1 MKKIISFVCFFISV
15 LILPTILYAEIK
27 EGSFEVNPYVGYYF
41 PSGDRADKGAVGL
54 RLGYNFTKNWGLE
67 GIYDHLSSKAE
78 LYHANTL
85 YHFMPEGA
93 FNPFITAGV
102 GDAFIK
108 DGVSNKFMG
117 DVGFGVKYFFSDRIA
132 ARVDIREVMTQ
143 FSSLLATA
151 GITITFGGKTPKA
164 VPPPPPPPTPEPEVK
179 PTPPPPAPEEK
190 PAPPPP
196 PPAPAPAPE
205 PKKEVKIILEDVHFE
220 FDKATLTSSARGI
233 LDSNLRLIGDN
244 PGIRVQI
251 EGHACPHGSEK
262 YNMGLSE
269 RRANAVKEYLV
280 QGGIK
285 EERLTTIAYG
295 KTRPL
300 CVEEPTAEN
309 KNSECM
315 KSDRRVHFEVII
327 K

>member
-1 MKKIISFVCFFISV
+1 MKKIAFIV
-15 LILPTILYAEIK
+15 LILVSVFVLPALLHAEIK

-41 PSGDRADKGAVGL
+41 PSADRADKGAVGL

-67 GIYDHLSSKAE
+67 GVYDHLNSKAE
-78 LYHANTL
+78 LFHANVL

-93 FNPFITAGV
+93 LNPFVTAGV

-108 DGVSNKFMG
+108 DGTHNEIMG
-117 DVGFGVKYFFSDRIA
+117 DIGIGAKYFFSERIA
-132 ARVDIREVMTQ
+132 ARVDVREVMTH
-143 FSSLLATA
+143 FSSVLATA

-164 VPPPPPPPTPEPEVK
+164 VPAPPPPPPPAPEVK

-190 PAPPPP
+190 PAPPP
-196 PPAPAPAPE
+196 APAAEPA
-205 PKKEVKIILEDVHFE
+205 KEVKIILEDIHFD
-220 FDKATLTSSARGI
+220 FDKATLTAAAREI
-233 LDSNLRLIGDN
+233 LDNNLRTIKDN
-244 PGIRVQI
+244 PGMHVQV
-251 EGHACPHGSEK
+251 EGYACAHGPEK
-262 YNMGLSE
+262 YNMALSE

-280 QGGIK
+280 KAGIQ

-295 KTRPL
+295 ETMPL
-300 CVEEPTAEN
+300 CVEKPTPHN

-315 KSDRRVHFEVII
+315 KSNRRVHFAVII

>member
-1 MKKIISFVCFFISV
+1 MKKLAFFLLVFISV
-15 LILPTILYAEIK
+15 FVLPTMLYAEIK

-41 PSGDRADKGAVGL
+41 PSGDRADKGAAGL

-67 GIYDHLSSKAE
+67 GVYDHLASKAE
-78 LYHANTL
+78 LYHANAL
-85 YHFMPEGA
+85 YHIMPDGA
-93 FNPFITAGV
+93 FNPFVTAGI

-108 DGVSNKFMG
+108 DGTRNKFMG
-117 DVGFGVKYFFSDRIA
+117 DVGIGVKYSFSDRIA
-132 ARVDIREVMTQ
+132 ARFDVREVMTQ
-143 FSSLLATA
+143 FSCVLATA
-151 GITITFGGKTPKA
+151 GVTFTFGGKTPKA
-164 VPPPPPPPTPEPEVK
+164 VPPPPPPPPPPAPEVK

-196 PPAPAPAPE
+196 PAPA
-205 PKKEVKIILEDVHFE
+205 KEVKIILEDIHFE
-220 FDKATLTSSARGI
+220 FDKAMLTAAAREI
-233 LDSNLRLIGDN
+233 LDSNLRMIRDN

-251 EGHACPHGSEK
+251 EGHACPHGSDK

-280 QGGIK
+280 KAGIQ

-300 CVEEPTAEN
+300 CVEEPTPKN

-315 KSDRRVHFEVII
+315 KSDRRVHFEVIM